1 MLSSGVVLINSRVLS
16 SSRSSP
22 FYCFYN
28 TNKERFLIIFMKQQ
42 GGDLRSL
49 SSRSNWKLLDKRVL
63 AEENQGDI
71 VEFYKKEGLVL
82 LADETLEDALKNL
95 EGVTCN
101 KAVQCIFSH
110 KLSCQIRP

>member
-1 MLSSGVVLINSRVLS
+1 MVPYHLHEATGWGLEVSEL
-16 SSRSSP
+16 
-22 FYCFYN
+22 
-28 TNKERFLIIFMKQQ
+28 KKQLEIARQ
-42 GGDLRSL
+42 KGIT
-49 SSRSNWKLLDKRVL
+49 VL